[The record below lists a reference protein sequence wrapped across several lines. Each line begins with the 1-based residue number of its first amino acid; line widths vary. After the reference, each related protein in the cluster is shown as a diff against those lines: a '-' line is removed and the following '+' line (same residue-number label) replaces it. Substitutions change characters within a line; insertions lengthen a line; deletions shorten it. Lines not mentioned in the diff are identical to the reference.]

1 MNKKLLTSVVASG
14 LLLCSISNKAESA
27 ERSPHS
33 APKITRIFIGQPQ
46 APQQNVPVTNQKIIM
61 KSASRT
67 IIVNTKSTTPV
78 TIVKEQHQKGRTII
92 KKEPNKITII
102 EQRVRADQKTR

>member
-1 MNKKLLTSVVASG
+1 MNKKLLTSIVASG
-14 LLLCSISNKAESA
+14 LLLCNISNKAEA
-27 ERSPHS
+27 VERSTRP

-46 APQQNVPVTNQKIIM
+46 APQQNVPVTRQRIVM

-67 IIVNTKSTTPV
+67 IVVNTQSTTPV
-78 TIVKEQHQKGRTII
+78 TIVKEQPQKGRTII

-102 EQRVRADQKTR
+102 EQRVRAD